1 LIRLVAASLAL
12 LALIGCSQEE
22 TVAPNDSI
30 ASQLKAAPPGAADA
44 GGRKNSMLK
53 VDKEKKP
60 ASKN

>member
-1 LIRLVAASLAL
+1 LTRFVVAGLGLVALM
-12 LALIGCSQEE
+12 GCSHEE

-30 ASQLKAAPPGAADA
+30 AGQLKAAPPGTAEA

-60 ASKN
+60 AAKN